1 MIYLSVLLII
11 PTVISISLNCYSNA
25 GVTLPSNA
33 GVVLPSYSFDV
44 LPSYSFDVLPSNT
57 GDVLPSNVVLQ
68 SNLTLE
74 SCQCFFIQQNTSC
87 FQYDTNTNSCY
98 TFNINFLQAILRIQL
113 NSLVCFINN
122 TSTLYPVTIPATTSL
137 PPSPISTSIS
147 ITGNNYYQIETIF
160 LNNSISLTTLLV
172 VITVPKTFG
181 LSGPSSYTNF
191 WSNTVTNNITDM
203 NATVIYRFQLIDQN
217 TIVPG
222 TWGIN
227 VQFNLNGAGR
237 RPTSND
243 TYSIQVGSYPEIY
256 GHF

>member
-1 MIYLSVLLII
+1 MIYLSVLLVI
-11 PTVISISLNCYSNA
+11 PTVISTSLNCYSNA
-25 GVTLPSNA
+25 GVTLPSNT
-33 GVVLPSYSFDV
+33 GDV
-44 LPSYSFDVLPSNT
+44 LPSNTRDVLPSNT

-122 TSTLYPVTIPATTSL
+122 TSTLYPVTIPVTTSL
-137 PPSPISTSIS
+137 PPIPINISTSVTS
-147 ITGNNYYQIETIF
+147 NNYYQIETIF
-160 LNNSISLTTLLV
+160 LTNSISLTTLVAV
-172 VITVPKTFG
+172 VTVPKTFG
-181 LSGPSSYTNF
+181 LNAITSYTNF
-191 WSNTVTNNITDM
+191 WANAVTSNIADM
-203 NATVIYRFQLIDQN
+203 NATVICIFQLIDQN

-222 TWGIN
+222 AWNIN
-227 VQFNLNGAGR
+227 VQFNLNGTGT

-243 TYSIQVGSYPEIY
+243 MYSIQIDSYPEIY